1 MQLAEFEHLVLVDAK
16 APVSFFAYP
25 GKASELVPAGCQVHT
40 LCRPDQD
47 AATSLQAL
55 VDAADAG
62 GSQPALQPASRP
74 GRPRGRLSAEKVCKA
89 VGHLLPERAIVV
101 DEAITSGLMLGL
113 MTAGCPRHDLV
124 TLTGGAIGQGLPNA
138 VGAAV
143 ACPDR
148 PVIALVGDGTAMY
161 TLQALWTMAREN
173 LNVTTIIF
181 NNASYSVLNVELE
194 RVGAERIGP
203 KARSQLDIGGPRL
216 DFARL
221 AQGMGVHAVRA
232 ETAEEFAHALE
243 YALAHPG
250 PHLIDA
256 VVPESL
262 GGAKRRILPWLLRT
276 LPRLPPS
283 VARALKRK
291 LAP

>member
-1 MQLAEFEHLVLVDAK
+1 M
-16 APVSFFAYP
+16 SY
-25 GKASELVPAGCQVHT
+25 T
-40 LCRPDQD
+40 LGARPHDMINN
-47 AATSLQAL
+47 L
-55 VDAADAG
+55 G
-62 GSQPALQPASRP
+62 GS
-74 GRPRGRLSAEKVCKA
+74 
-89 VGHLLPERAIVV
+89 
-101 DEAITSGLMLGL
+101 
-113 MTAGCPRHDLV
+113 
-124 TLTGGAIGQGLPNA
+124 IGYSPPVA
-138 VGAAV
+138 TGAAL

-148 PVIALVGDGTAMY
+148 RTICLVGDGSAMY

-173 LNVTTIIF
+173 LNVTTIVF

-283 VARALKRK
+283 VARAIKRK